1 MSTSVNAQANVIAT
15 CDTPGDLLGID
26 CVGYNTE
33 LSGQD
38 PRIIITNII
47 NVVLGLL
54 GIVATVLMLYAGFL
68 WMTAGGEDAK
78 VEKARKIIFGAI
90 IGIIIIL
97 TAFAITRF
105 VTLNIYQATNT
116 Y

>member
-1 MSTSVNAQANVIAT
+1 M
-15 CDTPGDLLGID
+15 
-26 CVGYNTE
+26 
-33 LSGQD
+33 
-38 PRIIITNII
+38 
-47 NVVLGLL
+47 GLL